1 MDLTQL
7 DALTKALSTPT
18 SRRQAL
24 KALTATAAGG
34 TLGLSGIGPVLA
46 TRQDQRPPIVGHHDA
61 RPEGPMMT
69 SAGAVTRAQVE
80 AALPKLETLATETLR
95 RTGVPGLAITVVY
108 KDEVLFLRGFGVGKA
123 GTARPVTADTVFQ
136 LASVSKPIASTIVAG
151 LVGDK
156 VVTWDDPIVKHDPA
170 FQMDDPYVTRAVT
183 LRDMFCHRS
192 GLPDH
197 AGDLLEDMG
206 FDRATILHRLR
217 YLPTGNRFRAT
228 YAYTNFGLTAAAV
241 AAARA
246 AGTSWH
252 DLAAARLYRRLG
264 MTHTSSRVADFTAA
278 PNRALLH
285 VRVGGRW
292 VARYTRDPDTESPA
306 GGVSSSV
313 RDLAQWLRLQLGN
326 GMFEGR
332 RVIDAAALAETHRPQ
347 IISDAPHNPAT
358 DRAGFYGLG
367 WNVSYD
373 DQGRVRLSHSGAF
386 NLGAATT
393 VTLLPSEQLGI
404 VALTNAHPIGAPE
417 ALTRSFLDL
426 VLTGTVAQDWLAL
439 YGQRFLAFDKPAY
452 GTTVDYTRPPAH
464 PSPALASTAYVGVY
478 HSNFFGEITIAA
490 HGGGLV
496 LTQGPHKAPFPL
508 RHFARNVFTYQPVG
522 ENAYGLSAVTFT
534 VGAEGKATRVVVEN
548 LDIHGQGTFTRVAHP
563 V

>member
-1 MDLTQL
+1 MDLTHL

-24 KALTATAAGG
+24 KALTATAAGA
-34 TLGLSGIGPVLA
+34 TLSLSAVGPALA
-46 TRQDQRPPIVGHHDA
+46 MRQDQGPSIVGPHDA
-61 RPEGPMMT
+61 RPEEPMMR
-69 SAGAVTRAQVE
+69 SAGAVTGAQVE
-80 AALPKLETLATETLR
+80 AALPKLETLATETLT
-95 RTGVPGLAITVVY
+95 RTGIPGLAITVVY
-108 KDEVLFLRGFGVGKA
+108 KDEVLFLRGFGVRKA
-123 GTARPVTADTVFQ
+123 GTDWPVNADTVFQ

-151 LVGDK
+151 VVGDK

-217 YLPTGNRFRAT
+217 YLPTGDRFRAT

-246 AGTSWH
+246 AGTSWE
-252 DLAAARLYRRLG
+252 DLAARLFRQLG
-264 MTHTSSRVADFTAA
+264 MTHTSPRVADFAAA

-326 GMFEGR
+326 GMLAGR

-347 IISDAPHNPAT
+347 IISAAPDNPAT
-358 DRAGFYGLG
+358 ERAGFYGLG

-386 NLGAATT
+386 DLGAATN

-439 YGQRFLAFDKPAY
+439 YGQAFITLDRPAY
-452 GTTVDYTRPPAH
+452 GTTVDYTRAPAH
-464 PSPALASTAYVGVY
+464 PSPALASTAYVGTY
-478 HSNFFGEITIAA
+478 HNNFFGEIRIIAQ
-490 HGGGLV
+490 GGGLV
-496 LTQGPHKAPFPL
+496 LVQGPHKARFPL
-508 RHFARNVFTYQPVG
+508 THFARDVFTYQPVG

-548 LDIHGQGTFTRVAHP
+548 LDIHGQGTFTRAAHP
-563 V
+563 L

>member
-1 MDLTQL
+1 MDVTQF

-24 KALTATAAGG
+24 KALTATAAGA
-34 TLGLSGIGPVLA
+34 TLGLSAIGPALA
-46 TRQDQRPPIVGHHDA
+46 TRQDQRPPIVGPHDA
-61 RPEGPMMT
+61 RPEELMT
-69 SAGAVTRAQVE
+69 MSAGAVTRKQVE
-80 AALPKLETLATETLR
+80 AALPKLETLATETLQ
-95 RTGVPGLAITVVY
+95 RTGIPGLAITVVH
-108 KDEVLFLRGFGVGKA
+108 KDEVLFLRGFGVRKA
-123 GTARPVTADTVFQ
+123 GTAQPVTADTVFQ
-136 LASVSKPIASTIVAG
+136 LASVSKPIASTIVASV
-151 LVGDK
+151 VGDK
-156 VVTWDDPIVKHDPA
+156 VVTWDDPIIKHVPS
-170 FQMDDPYVTRAVT
+170 FQMDNPYVTRAVT

-197 AGDLLEDMG
+197 AGDLLEDLG

-217 YLPTGNRFRAT
+217 FLPTGNRFRAT

-246 AGTSWH
+246 AGTSWD

-264 MTHTSSRVADFTAA
+264 MTRTSSRVADFAAA

-292 VARYTRDPDTESPA
+292 VARYTRDPETESPA

-313 RDLAQWLRLQLGN
+313 RDLARWLRLQLATGT
-326 GMFEGR
+326 FEGQ

-347 IISDAPHNPAT
+347 IISAVPHRPAT

-367 WNVSYD
+367 WNADYG
-373 DQGRVRLSHSGAF
+373 DQERVRLSHSGAF
-386 NLGAATT
+386 NLGAATN

-404 VALTNAHPIGAPE
+404 VALTNARPIGVPE

-426 VLTGTVAQDWLAL
+426 VLTGTLAQDWLAL
-439 YGQRFLAFDKPAY
+439 YGQRFLALDRPPY

-464 PSPALASTAYVGVY
+464 PSPALSSSAYVGAY
-478 HSNFFGEITIAA
+478 HNDFFGTMTITAQ
-490 HGGGLV
+490 GGGLV

-508 RHFARNVFTYQPVG
+508 THFARDVFTYQPVG

-534 VGAEGKATRVVVEN
+534 AGAEGKATRVVVEN
-548 LDIHGQGTFTRVAHP
+548 LDIRAQGTFTRDP
-563 V
+563 L

>member
-1 MDLTQL
+1 MDLTHL

-24 KALTATAAGG
+24 KALTATAAGA
-34 TLGLSGIGPVLA
+34 TLSLSAVGPALA
-46 TRQDQRPPIVGHHDA
+46 MRQDQGPSIVGPHDA
-61 RPEGPMMT
+61 RPEEPMMR
-69 SAGAVTRAQVE
+69 SAGAVTGAQVE
-80 AALPKLETLATETLR
+80 AALPKLETLATETLT
-95 RTGVPGLAITVVY
+95 RTGIPGLAITVVY
-108 KDEVLFLRGFGVGKA
+108 KDEVLFLRGFGVRKA
-123 GTARPVTADTVFQ
+123 GTDWPVNADTVFQ

-151 LVGDK
+151 VVGDK

-170 FQMDDPYVTRAVT
+170 FQMDNPYVTRAVT

-217 YLPTGNRFRAT
+217 YLPTGDRFRAT

-246 AGTSWH
+246 AGTSWE
-252 DLAAARLYRRLG
+252 DLAARLFRQLG
-264 MTHTSSRVADFTAA
+264 MTHTSPRVADFAAA

-326 GMFEGR
+326 GMLAGR

-347 IISDAPHNPAT
+347 IISAAPDNPAT
-358 DRAGFYGLG
+358 ERAGFYGLG

-386 NLGAATT
+386 DLGAATN

-439 YGQRFLAFDKPAY
+439 YGQAFITLDRPAY
-452 GTTVDYTRPPAH
+452 GTTVDYTRAPAH
-464 PSPALASTAYVGVY
+464 PSPALASTAYVGTY
-478 HSNFFGEITIAA
+478 HNNFFGEIRIIAQ
-490 HGGGLV
+490 GGGLV
-496 LTQGPHKAPFPL
+496 LVQGPHKARFPL
-508 RHFARNVFTYQPVG
+508 THFARDVFTYQPVG

-548 LDIHGQGTFTRVAHP
+548 LDIHGQGTFTRAAHP
-563 V
+563 L